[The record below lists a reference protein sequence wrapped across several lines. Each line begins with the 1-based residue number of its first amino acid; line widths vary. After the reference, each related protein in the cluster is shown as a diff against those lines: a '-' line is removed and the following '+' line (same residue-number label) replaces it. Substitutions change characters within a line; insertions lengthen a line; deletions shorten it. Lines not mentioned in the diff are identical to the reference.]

1 MHNFDDLDHYNDI
14 DNVAALSAAL
24 NMVVS
29 TKTTVPLISAGVGT
43 STKLA
48 NWRQSAW
55 NNILLNP
62 VSPSID
68 IFERDTWEPWDN
80 VFNLIAKDILK
91 LTKI

>member
-1 MHNFDDLDHYNDI
+1 M
-14 DNVAALSAAL
+14 AALSTAL
-24 NMVVS
+24 DIVVS

-62 VSPSID
+62 VSSSID
-68 IFERDTWEPWDN
+68 MFERDTLEPWDN

-91 LTKI
+91 LTKK